1 MLLHRGCSSVVVASA
16 FCGLFAATGPAVGAD
31 LGPLSREPLT
41 EPVPPP
47 SQWQFSFTPYAWLPW
62 ISGDVV
68 VKGRT
73 LDVAVD
79 PAQVIDSL
87 NWPDIVPAWMSY
99 AEARR
104 GPLSLFNDIV
114 WADLAGSEGFS
125 RTFHG
130 RLATA
135 TFGGNVSADYQLAIV
150 EAGGAYAIWSR
161 GSQGSP
167 GSTAFDLLAGA
178 RYWHQEVDVHADL
191 RATVALNGP
200 LGLTIS
206 GSRAIAKS
214 GSVDW
219 VDPFVG
225 ARLRQQ
231 LAPGQEF
238 VLRGDVG
245 GFGAGSQFSWQAI
258 ATYNSPLCQIHGIP
272 VDGYVG
278 FRALSADFSQGSGRS
293 KFEWDN
299 VIYGPVIGATMRF

>member
-1 MLLHRGCSSVVVASA
+1 
-16 FCGLFAATGPAVGAD
+16 
-31 LGPLSREPLT
+31 
-41 EPVPPP
+41 
-47 SQWQFSFTPYAWLPW
+47 
-62 ISGDVV
+62 
-68 VKGRT
+68 
-73 LDVAVD
+73 
-79 PAQVIDSL
+79 
-87 NWPDIVPAWMSY
+87 MSY

-114 WADLAGSEGFS
+114 WADLTGSGGFS
-125 RTFHG
+125 RTFHRG

-135 TFGGNVSADYQLAIV
+135 TFGANISADYQLAIV

-178 RYWHQEVDVHADL
+178 RYWHQDVDVSADL
-191 RATVALNGP
+191 TGTVALSGP

-231 LAPGQEF
+231 LARWPG
-238 VLRGDVG
+238 VRAPWRRWWLR
-245 GFGAGSQFSWQAI
+245 
-258 ATYNSPLCQIHGIP
+258 
-272 VDGYVG
+272 
-278 FRALSADFSQGSGRS
+278 RR
-293 KFEWDN
+293 
-299 VIYGPVIGATMRF
+299 

>member
-1 MLLHRGCSSVVVASA
+1 MVHSHRSFMAAVAVA
-16 FCGLFAATGPAVGAD
+16 FATLFATAGPASSAD
-31 LGPLSREPLT
+31 LGPSAPA
-41 EPVPPP
+41 PPP

-79 PAQVIDSL
+79 PAQIIDSL
-87 NWPDIVPAWMSY
+87 NWPDIVPAWMSH

-114 WADLAGSEGFS
+114 WADLAGSEGFT
-125 RTFHG
+125 RKFRG

-135 TFGGNVSADYQLAIV
+135 TFGGDISVDYKLLIV
-150 EAGGAYAIWSR
+150 ESGGAYAIWSR

-178 RYWHQEVDVHADL
+178 RYWHQEVDVSADL
-191 RATVALNGP
+191 TATVALSGP
-200 LGLTIS
+200 LDLTIS
-206 GSRAIAKS
+206 RSRAIAKS

-231 LAPGQEF
+231 LASGQEF

-258 ATYNSPLCQIHGIP
+258 ATYNSPLCEIHGIP

-278 FRALSADFSQGSGRS
+278 FRALAADFSQSSGRS

>member
-1 MLLHRGCSSVVVASA
+1 VIFNRHSSVTIASV
-16 FCGLFAATGPAVGAD
+16 FCCLFAATYAQSAD
-31 LGPLSREPLT
+31 LGPQPREPLA
-41 EPVPPP
+41 EPVPPL
-47 SQWQFSFTPYAWLPW
+47 SQWQFSFTPYLWLPW
-62 ISGDVV
+62 ISGNAV
-68 VKGRT
+68 VKGRG

-79 PAQVIDSL
+79 PAEIITHLD
-87 NWPDIVPAWMSY
+87 WPIIVPAWMSY

-114 WADLAGSEGFS
+114 WTQLSGSGGFS

-130 RLATA
+130 RRAAA
-135 TFGGNVSADYQLAIV
+135 TFGADINVDYSLAIV
-150 EAGGAYAIWSR
+150 EAGGAYTVWSR
-161 GSQGSP
+161 GSQRSP

-178 RYWHQEVDVHADL
+178 RYWHQDVDVSADL
-191 RATVALNGP
+191 TGTVALSGP
-200 LGLTIS
+200 LDLTIS
-206 GSRAIAKS
+206 RSRAIAKS

-258 ATYNSPLCQIHGIP
+258 ATYNSPLCEIHGIP

>member
-1 MLLHRGCSSVVVASA
+1 MTNLTGYQDSEALIGKS
-16 FCGLFAATGPAVGAD
+16 FAGT
-31 LGPLSREPLT
+31 
-41 EPVPPP
+41 
-47 SQWQFSFTPYAWLPW
+47 
-62 ISGDVV
+62 
-68 VKGRT
+68 K
-73 LDVAVD
+73 
-79 PAQVIDSL
+79 
-87 NWPDIVPAWMSY
+87 
-99 AEARR
+99 RR
-104 GPLSLFNDIV
+104 
-114 WADLAGSEGFS
+114 
-125 RTFHG
+125 
-130 RLATA
+130 
-135 TFGGNVSADYQLAIV
+135 
-150 EAGGAYAIWSR
+150 
-161 GSQGSP
+161 

-178 RYWHQEVDVHADL
+178 RYWHQEVDVSADL
-191 RATVALNGP
+191 TATVALSGP

-231 LAPGQEF
+231 LAAGQEF

-258 ATYNSPLCQIHGIP
+258 ATYNSPLCEIHGIP